1 MPDILTEKMNEKV
14 YEVIIPEV
22 YTKIIPK
29 YYQGPTP
36 ADLPRVNGVPVSM
49 DEYMQKYTNFHP
61 DDPFTPDLVFN
72 PPENNKATSYQA
84 ISDMVDMIDNNVDFA
99 IGNPDRNYPRIL
111 NILGAYAT
119 TLEKMA
125 QSPEAINY
133 VEKAKT
139 AYTVIEECQ
148 RRYLARMDMRR
159 TGARKIE
166 RLDSFDTIAKKFLKG
181 E

>member
-1 MPDILTEKMNEKV
+1 MTDSLTMKMNEKSF
-14 YEVIIPEV
+14 EVVIPEV

-36 ADLPRVNGVPVSM
+36 SDLPRVNGRAVSM
-49 DEYMQKYTNFHP
+49 EEYMAKYQNFKP
-61 DDPFTPDLVFN
+61 SNPFTPDMVFN
-72 PPENNKATSYQA
+72 PPEQNKATSFQSIA
-84 ISDMVDMIDNNVDFA
+84 DMVDMIDNNVDFA